1 MMKRYFFLLVLLV
14 ALIDAQSREDSVKV
28 VIRDLPKEPHQY
40 LYIVDGIVVSY
51 EKAKEIPKD
60 RIEEVTVVKSGLI
73 YNYNDQDIIIIRLN
87 KNKNLKKKRKKNL

>member
-28 VIRDLPKEPHQY
+28 VIRDLPKEAHQY
-40 LYIVDGIVVSY
+40 LYVVDGIVVSY

-60 RIEEVTVVKSGLI
+60 RIKELTVIKSGRI
-73 YNYNDQDIIIIRLN
+73 YSNNDQDIIIIRLK